1 MIAASFSG
9 VSADSAAKAC
19 GVLRRDKVKPA
30 RRSEAINVFIT
41 LILLR
46 RTIIESLEVGVVT
59 VRTDLY
65 RPSSSFLAGEG
76 EELNVE
82 LADLVGVFG
91 LAEGFKILDEATD
104 ESLCFGHLV
113 AAHGDSEAVDL
124 SIGDVKLAN

>member
-1 MIAASFSG
+1 MAASFSD

-19 GVLRRDKVKPA
+19 GVQKRAEVKPT

-41 LILLR
+41 LILQR

-59 VRTDLY
+59 LRTDLC

-91 LAEGFKILDEATD
+91 LAEGFEILDEATD
-104 ESLCFGHLV
+104 ESLGFGHLV
-113 AAHGDSEAVDL
+113 AAHGESQAADL
-124 SIGDVKLAN
+124 AIANIELAD